1 MSKKRN
7 RTNSLYNIALNHNMQ
22 KCAYL
27 MPQYSELTQETFSQ
41 KFASRFPGLT
51 KDRLQEIL
59 RDYKMKGL
67 NNNFSIHALQ
77 IYCDLLGQSPVDAL
91 SEHGLFPTNSVSFE
105 LFTWNDIKL
114 LDSALVQK
122 AEEFF
127 DYNRELLPI
136 QIPIKYS
143 PKDMVLMYLELYEN
157 PSARLGLDFRISCY
171 ASSWGSHPSLD
182 YVLETKDKASQ
193 APGLLP
199 GQKELKKHYDAA
211 CADFEKKCKA
221 SASLDSFG
229 RVNDIVYEI
238 FEEDI
243 SLLEGSISAFFP
255 AEYFDEDEKE
265 TPPQKQMLEQKISRN
280 DDHR

>member
-1 MSKKRN
+1 MSEKRN
-7 RTNSLYNIALNHNMQ
+7 RTNSLYNIALNHNMK

-51 KDRLQEIL
+51 KNRLQEIL
-59 RDYKMKGL
+59 RDYQTKGL
-67 NNNFSIHALQ
+67 TNNFSVLALQ

-105 LFTWNDIKL
+105 LFTWNDIEL
-114 LDSALVQK
+114 LDCALAQK
-122 AEEFF
+122 ADYFF
-127 DYNRELLPI
+127 DYYREELPI

-143 PKDMVLMYLELYEN
+143 PKDMVLMYLELYET
-157 PSARLGLDFRISCY
+157 PSERLGLDFRISCY
-171 ASSWGSHPSLD
+171 ASSWGSHPALD
-182 YVLETKDKASQ
+182 YVLETKDKFAKSS
-193 APGLLP
+193 GLLP

-211 CADFEKKCKA
+211 CVDFKKKCEA
-221 SASLDSFG
+221 TASLDSFG
-229 RVNDIVYEI
+229 RVNDIVYDI

-243 SLLEGSISAFFP
+243 SLLEGGISAFFP

-265 TPPQKQMLEQKISRN
+265 APPQKKIFEQEISRN
-280 DDHR
+280 DDQR